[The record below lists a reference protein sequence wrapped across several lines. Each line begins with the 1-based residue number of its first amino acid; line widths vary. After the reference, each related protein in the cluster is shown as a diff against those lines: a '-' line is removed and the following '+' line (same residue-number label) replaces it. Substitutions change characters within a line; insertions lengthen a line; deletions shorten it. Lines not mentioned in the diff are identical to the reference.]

1 MFFPPPLPSPSDL
14 ILFNDL
20 NEQLSTTLTTT
31 QGGASELFSEKSFPP
46 FTGMTN
52 QGTTCYL
59 NSLIQSLF
67 FLSPFREAVFKWR
80 HSPELHGS
88 QSDSIPLQLQ
98 RLFGRLAFSPHAAVD
113 STDLT
118 TSFGWEGEEAFVQ
131 HDAQELMRVLFEALK
146 LSDTFSEGE
155 AISFSSLLPQLFS
168 GVWSDILKC
177 SQCGHM
183 SIRED
188 LFYDICL
195 PVQGMQVTTSGSHL
209 FNLSPASI
217 ESATFTPLTS
227 LHRSLRSILSVEY
240 LTGFDQWRCSG
251 TCNGARVDATKSFS
265 LTTLPSVM
273 TIHLKR
279 FSYNASTGKYAKVND
294 PFSFPLEVD
303 FDGFLADAKVAV
315 LSSAAM
321 KAESNEKPP
330 SLSDTSVASALPS
343 TGGSARAAVQALRAR
358 RISLESDSLATLS
371 KGEVFIEEEGTAGE
385 KSKLVTCDNPH
396 LANSPVESASS
407 AFSAPDTASNIS
419 QNGSFNHYELYSIL
433 MHSGVTTRGHYFAF
447 IRSPQ
452 ETSSSSTSTW
462 LLMNDST
469 VLPLTESEVLT
480 ASGATTGLPEEYVS
494 SMYGSSDPSGNAKS
508 IPPGGSPY
516 MLLYRRKN
524 FLSVDNVSLP
534 ISLPQSVREAVH
546 DSALIAYGD
555 AMGCGHISSNELTDL
570 AIECKSFN
578 ALKDCHRVRQLLC
591 KLRVRIPKLALSR
604 DDETEVLREAS
615 QHMQSPSTET
625 ATIYRLPFFED
636 DAGQPDFS
644 SVFVPLTSSIDSA
657 TAACYSLLKE
667 AHGGK
672 NSFKK
677 RNCLIDFPKL
687 TDIRLRKF
695 DAHTKKKTESYSHS
709 EAPSTPFEAHWG
721 LAVDVAIEVRA
732 PVDAIQL
739 PWPDYN
745 PEAISVRV
753 LKWKGSSLIQE
764 TITRLSSI
772 AEGTACGEDSSVPKI
787 PLDGQHAAI
796 LELSGTGGSP
806 ATVETLFT
814 SLVDNVLDPT
824 VSCSPTIPKTIHAVI
839 LPGGLP
845 TPSDIAS
852 GLGAGRLR
860 QRMSPAPGSC
870 LTPHHTSLRVI
881 TIPIA
886 GDESDNI
893 VDVASLMNME
903 LSKSFGLCDGDDLII
918 LEETDDDIVNNELER
933 SLPTFKSLF
942 SSSTIRVSFK
952 AMNNSMYHSDD
963 ASDQIFTL
971 TARRDETLLS
981 LKRRMIETINASSLL
996 SAAQLT
1002 SNGTHLKRSIKS
1014 PMLRDEDKTLREL
1027 DIGDGAILFNCEG
1040 PVLINDTTHVRVF
1053 LHSAKQQVICT
1064 VPVKLSSRAS
1074 ALKTKIFETLTTS
1087 SFSLSH
1093 ITSPPPSANHIR
1105 LRGRQT
1111 AAGAS
1116 STSILRDEAVLRQAL
1131 GVAISYSGGDDERDV
1146 FVEFLENPE
1155 TFGKNDLLI
1164 RVTEFIKGV
1173 DGTGTSSH
1181 LTPLIDMVLPK
1192 TSTLGSLSSLLT
1204 GREGCSSVIRLAKH
1218 SAYGPALNAWEAENK
1233 IRFVTINYD
1242 VADVS
1247 VCDPPLGLRDGCTML
1262 WRRDM
1267 AKEDENH
1274 LSVNSESSG
1283 IEDNKENSAQREK
1296 KTSSAPLK
1304 KPWLVKKGTK
1314 VTTVEETSSV
1324 KMGSISIRVKGISE

>member
-1 MFFPPPLPSPSDL
+1 LICPNHLSPS
-14 ILFNDL
+14 
-20 NEQLSTTLTTT
+20 
-31 QGGASELFSEKSFPP
+31 
-46 FTGMTN
+46 
-52 QGTTCYL
+52 
-59 NSLIQSLF
+59 
-67 FLSPFREAVFKWR
+67 
-80 HSPELHGS
+80 
-88 QSDSIPLQLQ
+88 LQ
-98 RLFGRLAFSPHAAVD
+98 RLFGRLAFSPRASVD
-113 STDLT
+113 STGLT

-168 GVWSDILKC
+168 GVCADTLNC
-177 SQCGHM
+177 SQCGHK

-188 LFYDICL
+188 IFYDICL
-195 PVQGMQVTTSGSHL
+195 PVQGMQVTTSRSQL
-209 FNLSPASI
+209 SNPSPAT
-217 ESATFTPLTS
+217 ESANFTPLTS
-227 LHRSLRSILSVEY
+227 LHRSLRAFLSVES
-240 LTGFDQWRCSG
+240 LNGSEQWSCCG
-251 TCNGARVDATKSFS
+251 KCNGAKVDATKSLS
-265 LTTLPSVM
+265 LTKLPPVL
-273 TIHLKR
+273 TIHLKH
-279 FSYNASTGKYAKVND
+279 FSYNASTGKYAKVSD

-303 FDGFLADAKVAV
+303 FDGFLADAKETV
-315 LSSAAM
+315 LSSAM

-330 SLSDTSVASALPS
+330 SLSDTSVATALPS

-371 KGEVFIEEEGTAGE
+371 KGDVFIEEERKAGE

-396 LANSPVESASS
+396 LANNPVESASS
-407 AFSAPDTASNIS
+407 AFSALDTASNIS

-433 MHSGVTTRGHYFAF
+433 MHSGVTSRGHYFAF

-452 ETSSSSTSTW
+452 EPSSSSSSMW

-469 VLPLTESEVLT
+469 VLPLTEAEVLT
-480 ASGATTGLPEEYVS
+480 ASGAMSGLPKELVS
-494 SMYGSSDPSGNAKS
+494 SMRDSDTSSGNAKS

-516 MLLYRRKN
+516 MLLYRRKQ
-524 FLSVDNVSLP
+524 FSSAVDRSSPVP
-534 ISLPQSVREAVH
+534 LPQSVREAVH
-546 DSALIAYGD
+546 DSALIEYVD
-555 AMGCGHISSNELTDL
+555 AMGCGYISSNELTDL
-570 AIECKSFN
+570 ATECKSLN

-591 KLRVRIPKLALSR
+591 ELRVRIPKLALSR
-604 DDETEVLREAS
+604 DNETEVLREAS
-615 QHMQSPSTET
+615 QHMQSSSTET

-636 DAGQPDFS
+636 GAGQPDYS
-644 SVFVPLTSSIDSA
+644 SLFVPLSSSIDSA
-657 TAACYSLLKE
+657 TAACFSLLIE

-677 RNCLIDFPKL
+677 RNCLIEFPKL
-687 TDIRLRKF
+687 IDIRLRKF
-695 DAHTKKKTESYSHS
+695 DVHSKTKTDSYSHND
-709 EAPSTPFEAHWG
+709 APSTPFEADWG

-753 LKWKGSSLIQE
+753 LKWKESSLIQE

-772 AEGTACGEDSSVPKI
+772 AEGTACEENLSSI
-787 PLDGQHAAI
+787 PLDGRTAAI
-796 LELSGTGGSP
+796 LELSGTEGSP
-806 ATVETLFT
+806 ATVATLLT
-814 SLVDNVLDPT
+814 TLVDSILDPT
-824 VSCSPTIPKTIHAVI
+824 VSGLPSIPKTVHAVV

-852 GLGAGRLR
+852 GVAAGRLR
-860 QRMSPAPGSC
+860 QRMSAPSGS
-870 LTPHHTSLRVI
+870 SLIPCHSSLHVI

-886 GDESDNI
+886 ENESEND
-893 VDVASLMNME
+893 VDGVSLMNTE
-903 LSKSFGLCDGDDLII
+903 LSKSFCVCDGDDLII
-918 LEETDDDIVNNELER
+918 IEEYENDVVNEELEQI
-933 SLPTFKSLF
+933 LPIFKSLF

-952 AMNNSMYHSDD
+952 AMNNSIYHSDD

-981 LKRRMIETINASSLL
+981 SKRRMIETINASPLL

-1002 SNGTHLKRSIKS
+1002 SDGTHLKRNTRS

-1027 DIGDGAILFNCEG
+1027 DIGDGAMLFICEG
-1040 PVLINDTTHVRVF
+1040 PVLIDDTTHVRVF
-1053 LHSAKQQVICT
+1053 LHSTKQQVICT
-1064 VPVKLSSRAS
+1064 VPIKLSSRAN
-1074 ALKTKIFETLTTS
+1074 ALKKWIFETLTS
-1087 SFSLSH
+1087 SSLPLSH
-1093 ITSPPPSANHIR
+1093 ITLPLHSANHIR

-1111 AAGAS
+1111 AAGS
-1116 STSILRDEAVLRQAL
+1116 TSTSILRDEAILRQAL
-1131 GVAISYSGGDDERDV
+1131 GVLISYSGGDDERDV
-1146 FVEFLENPE
+1146 FVEFLEKPE

-1164 RVTEFIKGV
+1164 RATEFVKGE
-1173 DGTGTSSH
+1173 DGTGRYSH
-1181 LTPLIDMVLPK
+1181 LTPLIDIVLPK

-1204 GREGCSSVIRLAKH
+1204 GREGSSSVIRAAKH

-1233 IRFVTINYD
+1233 IQYVTINDD
-1242 VADVS
+1242 VVDVS
-1247 VCDPPLGLRDGCTML
+1247 VCNPPLGLCDGCTLL

-1283 IEDNKENSAQREK
+1283 IEDNKENGVQREK

-1314 VTTVEETSSV
+1314 VTTVEELSSAAV
-1324 KMGSISIRVKGISE
+1324 MGGISIRVKGISE